1 VDPVDARDIMTLSEV
16 AEYLRVAEKT
26 VQRMIRRDE
35 IPSARVGG
43 QWRFSRKIIDEW
55 LAAQMDFGN
64 PGQSSIPGIET
75 VQVAPLAELLLPQY
89 ILPNM
94 RGGTKEAIFS
104 QLANPLVRTGVLHSR
119 RGFIEKLMRRE
130 AAASTA
136 LEGGVALP
144 HIRQVTENPPGSPDV
159 VMGVCRQGVDFHAQD
174 EKPTHVFFLL
184 LATDEVVHLR
194 LIQRIARLFRQ
205 AEVERRHVVES
216 ILGCDDAE
224 EIISA
229 IAEFEGSLR
238 NVV

>member
-1 VDPVDARDIMTLSEV
+1 MTLPEV

-43 QWRFSRKIIDEW
+43 QWRFSRRILDEW

-64 PGQSSIPGIET
+64 PGGSAISGVEGVDVPR
-75 VQVAPLAELLLPQY
+75 LSELLLSRF
-89 ILPNM
+89 ILPNI
-94 RGGTKEAIFS
+94 RAGTKESVFS
-104 QLANPLVRTGVLHSR
+104 QLADPLVRTGVLHSR
-119 RGFIEKLMRRE
+119 RGFIQRLMRRE

-144 HIRQVTENPPGSPDV
+144 HVRQVTENPPGSPDV
-159 VMGVCRQGVDFHAQD
+159 VLGVCRQGVDFQAQD
-174 EKPTHVFFLL
+174 DRPTHVFFLL
-184 LATDEVVHLR
+184 LANDEVVHLR
-194 LIQRIARLFRQ
+194 LIQRIARLVRQ

-216 ILGCDDAE
+216 ILECDDAE

-238 NVV
+238 NGT